1 LKTKSFKKKL
11 EACKPKSLNP
21 SKSAFFHSFS
31 FAQEPHVFLLF
42 LNSAHAQ
49 DVFKQTQILRG
60 QQRGNGSAKM
70 ISMAMQFIIINLK
83 KNIESIHF

>member
-1 LKTKSFKKKL
+1 MSSIKRPYLRG
-11 EACKPKSLNP
+11 
-21 SKSAFFHSFS
+21 
-31 FAQEPHVFLLF
+31 
-42 LNSAHAQ
+42 
-49 DVFKQTQILRG
+49 KQTQILRG